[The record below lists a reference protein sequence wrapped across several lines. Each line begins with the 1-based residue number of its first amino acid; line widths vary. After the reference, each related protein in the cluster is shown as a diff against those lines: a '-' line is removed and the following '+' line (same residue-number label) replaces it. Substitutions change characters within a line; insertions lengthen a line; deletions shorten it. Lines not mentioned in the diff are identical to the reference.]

1 MFWCWK
7 NSWDYQ
13 TRQIIVKNALRT
25 APLLNQ
31 SVCFAITCRCIAVC
45 YSYWIIFKFLP
56 KLKLSS
62 RLQGVVL
69 ALFNVPI
76 TTRKHLLN
84 LGLCL
89 ALIWGVYDA
98 LMGPDLV
105 SDLRDFTGRYG
116 AYLLLISLLFTPLSQ
131 RWHWVKRHLAMRRNI
146 GVWGFI
152 YAALHVLIWIMLEF
166 YYDWQL
172 MLDEIAGNLFIL
184 LGVLAF
190 LLLLP
195 LALTS
200 THKAIKYLGYRKWQ
214 LLHTLTYVAIPAVIA
229 HHFMAQ
235 KTATLEPLLMGLV
248 LFLVLVWRYRH
259 VR

>member
-1 MFWCWK
+1 
-7 NSWDYQ
+7 
-13 TRQIIVKNALRT
+13 VG
-25 APLLNQ
+25 
-31 SVCFAITCRCIAVC
+31 
-45 YSYWIIFKFLP
+45 LP
-56 KLKLSS
+56 QVSL
-62 RLQGVVL
+62 V
-69 ALFNVPI
+69 
-76 TTRKHLLN
+76 TRKHLLN
-84 LGLCL
+84 LGLFL
-89 ALIWGVYDA
+89 ALLWGVYDA
-98 LMGPDLV
+98 IMGPDLV

-131 RWHWVKRHLAMRRNI
+131 HWSWVKRHIAMRRNV

-152 YAALHVLIWIMLEF
+152 YATLHVLIWIMLEF

-184 LGVLAF
+184 LGILAF

-195 LALTS
+195 LSLSS
-200 THKAIKYLGYRKWQ
+200 THRSIKYLGLRRWQ

>member
-1 MFWCWK
+1 M
-7 NSWDYQ
+7 
-13 TRQIIVKNALRT
+13 
-25 APLLNQ
+25 
-31 SVCFAITCRCIAVC
+31 AVC
-45 YSYWIIFKFLP
+45 YSYWIIFKFRP

-62 RLQGVVL
+62 RIQGVDL
-69 ALFNVPI
+69 ALFNLPI

-84 LGLCL
+84 VGLCL
-89 ALIWGVYDA
+89 ALIWGIYEA

-131 RWHWVKRHLAMRRNI
+131 RWSWVKRHLAMRRNI

-152 YAALHVLIWIMLEF
+152 YAALHVLIWVMLEF

-184 LGVLAF
+184 LGILAFF
-190 LLLLP
+190 LLLP
-195 LALTS
+195 MALTS
-200 THKAIKYLGYRKWQ
+200 THKSVKYLGYRKWQ

>member
-1 MFWCWK
+1 M
-7 NSWDYQ
+7 
-13 TRQIIVKNALRT
+13 
-25 APLLNQ
+25 
-31 SVCFAITCRCIAVC
+31 
-45 YSYWIIFKFLP
+45 
-56 KLKLSS
+56 
-62 RLQGVVL
+62 VL
-69 ALFNVPI
+69 ALFNLPI

-131 RWHWVKRHLAMRRNI
+131 RWSWVKRHLAMRRNI

-184 LGVLAF
+184 LGILAF

>member
-1 MFWCWK
+1 M
-7 NSWDYQ
+7 D
-13 TRQIIVKNALRT
+13 
-25 APLLNQ
+25 
-31 SVCFAITCRCIAVC
+31 
-45 YSYWIIFKFLP
+45 
-56 KLKLSS
+56 
-62 RLQGVVL
+62 
-69 ALFNVPI
+69 LFNVPI

>member
-1 MFWCWK
+1 V
-7 NSWDYQ
+7 
-13 TRQIIVKNALRT
+13 R
-25 APLLNQ
+25 
-31 SVCFAITCRCIAVC
+31 
-45 YSYWIIFKFLP
+45 LP
-56 KLKLSS
+56 QVS
-62 RLQGVVL
+62 L
-69 ALFNVPI
+69 A
-76 TTRKHLLN
+76 TRKHLLN
-84 LGLCL
+84 LGLFL
-89 ALIWGVYDA
+89 ALLWGVYDA
-98 LMGPDLV
+98 IMGPDLV

-131 RWHWVKRHLAMRRNI
+131 RWSWVKRHLAMRRNI

-184 LGVLAF
+184 LGILAF

>member
-1 MFWCWK
+1 
-7 NSWDYQ
+7 
-13 TRQIIVKNALRT
+13 
-25 APLLNQ
+25 
-31 SVCFAITCRCIAVC
+31 
-45 YSYWIIFKFLP
+45 
-56 KLKLSS
+56 
-62 RLQGVVL
+62 VVL
-69 ALFNVPI
+69 ALFNLPI

-131 RWHWVKRHLAMRRNI
+131 RWSWVKRHLAMRRNI

-152 YAALHVLIWIMLEF
+152 YAALHVLIWVMLEF

-184 LGVLAF
+184 LGILAFF
-190 LLLLP
+190 LLLP
-195 LALTS
+195 MALTS
-200 THKAIKYLGYRKWQ
+200 THKSVKYLGYRKWQ

-235 KTATLEPLLMGLV
+235 KTATPEPLLMGLV

>member
-1 MFWCWK
+1 M
-7 NSWDYQ
+7 D
-13 TRQIIVKNALRT
+13 
-25 APLLNQ
+25 
-31 SVCFAITCRCIAVC
+31 
-45 YSYWIIFKFLP
+45 
-56 KLKLSS
+56 
-62 RLQGVVL
+62 
-69 ALFNVPI
+69 LFNVPI

-131 RWHWVKRHLAMRRNI
+131 RWSWVKRHLAMRRNI

-184 LGVLAF
+184 LGILAF

>member
-1 MFWCWK
+1 M
-7 NSWDYQ
+7 
-13 TRQIIVKNALRT
+13 
-25 APLLNQ
+25 PLLNKAE
-31 SVCFAITCRCIAVC
+31 CFAIACRSIAVC
-45 YSYWIIFKFLP
+45 YSDWIIFKFLP

-62 RLQGVVL
+62 RIQGVVL
-69 ALFNVPI
+69 ALFNLPI

-98 LMGPDLV
+98 MMGPDLV

-131 RWHWVKRHLAMRRNI
+131 RWSWVKRHLAMRRNI

-184 LGVLAF
+184 LGILAF

>member
-1 MFWCWK
+1 MG
-7 NSWDYQ
+7 
-13 TRQIIVKNALRT
+13 
-25 APLLNQ
+25 
-31 SVCFAITCRCIAVC
+31 
-45 YSYWIIFKFLP
+45 LP
-56 KLKLSS
+56 QVS
-62 RLQGVVL
+62 L
-69 ALFNVPI
+69 A
-76 TTRKHLLN
+76 TRKHLLN

-89 ALIWGVYDA
+89 ALLWGVYDA
-98 LMGPDLV
+98 IMGPDLV

-131 RWHWVKRHLAMRRNI
+131 HWSWVKRHIAMRRNV

-152 YAALHVLIWIMLEF
+152 YATLHVLIWIMLEF

-184 LGVLAF
+184 LGILAF

-195 LALTS
+195 LSLSS
-200 THKAIKYLGYRKWQ
+200 THRSIKYLGLRRWQ

-259 VR
+259 VH

>member
-1 MFWCWK
+1 MG
-7 NSWDYQ
+7 
-13 TRQIIVKNALRT
+13 
-25 APLLNQ
+25 
-31 SVCFAITCRCIAVC
+31 
-45 YSYWIIFKFLP
+45 LP
-56 KLKLSS
+56 QVS
-62 RLQGVVL
+62 L
-69 ALFNVPI
+69 A
-76 TTRKHLLN
+76 TRKHLLN
-84 LGLCL
+84 LWLCL
-89 ALIWGVYDA
+89 ALLWGVYDA
-98 LMGPDLV
+98 IMGPDLV

-131 RWHWVKRHLAMRRNI
+131 RWSWVKRHLAMRRNI

-184 LGVLAF
+184 LGILAF